1 MEHLMNISLNTT
13 RFLEECA
20 GKWGEQQKG
29 EEMNG
34 NGTVDPGFSDDP

>member
-1 MEHLMNISLNTT
+1 MNISLNTT

-29 EEMNG
+29 EEMDG
-34 NGTVDPGFSDDP
+34 NGHLGTMSIDHLR